1 MGVTFN
7 TNLDDVEIKE
17 GEKSIATDELTDL
30 NNISGDEQPYG
41 QKQKSSPKKPVES
54 AKPALPALSASRTTP
69 DLSEQMKQMMELKEI
84 VMQQQKMIE
93 EMKKNENKNNKQITK
108 LANSL
113 KQHGVPLPDPADT
126 QGSGFY

>member
-1 MGVTFN
+1 MEMGVTFN

-41 QKQKSSPKKPVES
+41 QKHKPSPKKPVES

-93 EMKKNENKNNKQITK
+93 EMKKNENKNNK
-108 LANSL
+108 
-113 KQHGVPLPDPADT
+113 
-126 QGSGFY
+126 